1 MRHTLVLIC
10 SLCVLAV
17 SAGWTLIQATTAN
30 DNAVLLHA
38 DGTWTTHSAT
48 TIQRTVVLHPD
59 GTWTYDDLPPELPI
73 KVVSTTTYSKPDIA
87 SAHVAGEMVY
97 GTLWYMSKS
106 S

>member
-30 DNAVLLHA
+30 DNAVLLHT
-38 DGTWTTHSAT
+38 DGTWTTHTAS

-59 GTWTYDDLPPELPI
+59 GTWTYGDVPPEPQI
-73 KVVSTTTYSKPDIA
+73 EVVSTTIYSKPDA
-87 SAHVAGEMVY
+87 AGAYVAGNIPY
-97 GTLWYMSKS
+97 GT
-106 S
+106 